1 MKIPHNQ
8 QLGRARLIILPCAY
22 HDTWSVLDEQELSIP
37 GLECSG
43 QTKKIM

>member
-8 QLGRARLIILPCAY
+8 QLCHTWLIIVPQAY
-22 HDTWSVLDEQELSIP
+22 HDNWSVLGQQELSIP

-43 QTKKIM
+43 QT